1 MSEGS
6 SPTADSLIYR
16 AKSVDGPP
24 IEMNGQDSSALGFRP
39 DGPNWAD
46 SAPLTAEPFCWAILL
61 LVRFYELLF
70 YLMFNK
76 AWYPADSII

>member
-46 SAPLTAEPFCWAILL
+46 SAPLTGRAVLL
-61 LVRFYELLF
+61 GHFASGSVL
-70 YLMFNK
+70 
-76 AWYPADSII
+76 